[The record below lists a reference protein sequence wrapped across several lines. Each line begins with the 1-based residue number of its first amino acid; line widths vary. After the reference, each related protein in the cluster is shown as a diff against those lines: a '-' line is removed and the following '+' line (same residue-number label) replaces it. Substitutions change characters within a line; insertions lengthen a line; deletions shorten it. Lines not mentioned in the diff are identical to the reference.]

1 MESVGG
7 FVIVVV
13 VIGTNTLQRGSQ
25 HFVYLFVA
33 FSIEPLLKMKKL
45 DSYFQ
50 ERRRRFGRKKEE
62 LKFPELTPEE
72 EKEIREY
79 LGIKKTVSVEQ
90 LVTSTLRKFKEVELV
105 KENEQSLE
113 GEEDYQ
119 EVGTVRIKSPGG
131 PERLGTL
138 RIKKNSNN
146 DEDYGTVRIYSL
158 PTQPDSS
165 AEKSMHLFGSNQ
177 KFIKK
182 RVH

>member
-7 FVIVVV
+7 FVVAVVV
-13 VIGTNTLQRGSQ
+13 VVVVGVVVVLVVVIEKSALQGVNFT
-25 HFVYLFVA
+25 FVCLLVVISF
-33 FSIEPLLKMKKL
+33 EPLLKMKKL

-50 ERRRRFGRKKEE
+50 ERRKRFGRKKEE

-105 KENEQSLE
+105 KENEQPSE
-113 GEEDYQ
+113 EEEDYQ

-138 RIKKNSNN
+138 RIKKSSNN
-146 DEDYGTVRIYSL
+146 DEECGTVRIYSL

-165 AEKSMHLFGSNQ
+165 VEKSMYN
-177 KFIKK
+177 
-182 RVH
+182 